1 MTPLDNPI
9 FSGAAVLFT
18 VLMMLSLRSAL
29 QVLPHLLRCLG
40 RWKANVE
47 IEDSLQLSRSR
58 NWVAL
63 LLFVPLCM
71 LVFRYSLYAPDILR
85 TLPPLWQFPA
95 LVGAMTAYLLLRVF
109 LNWQLEQ
116 GARAN
121 RIFTAANRSF
131 FNYMILL
138 FILLALLGAA
148 LSLVA
153 GGREALVTKVLQL
166 AALAFYLL
174 SVIRRGQ
181 IFASACRPF
190 VTFLYLCGLE
200 LFPTGV
206 LVLSAVL
213 L

>member
-1 MTPLDNPI
+1 MTPMDNPI

-29 QVLPHLLRCLG
+29 QVLPHLMRCLG

-58 NWVAL
+58 NWIAF

-71 LVFRYSLYAPDILR
+71 VAFHHKMYTPDFLLA
-85 TLPPLWQFPA
+85 LPPLWQFPA
-95 LVGAMTAYLLLRVF
+95 VVGVMTAYVLLRTF

-116 GARAN
+116 GARGS
-121 RIFTAANRSF
+121 RTFQAANRSF

-138 FILLALLGAA
+138 FVLLGGLGLV
-148 LSLVA
+148 LSLTRLPQA
-153 GGREALVTKVLQL
+153 AVTRILWL

-174 SVIRRGQ
+174 SVVRRGQ
-181 IFASACRPF
+181 IFSSVCNPF
-190 VTFLYLCGLE
+190 ITFLYLCGLE
-200 LFPTGV
+200 FFPTAA
-206 LVLSAVL
+206 LVVSAVL